1 MDRDILKSY
10 DQNFYKIMAENF
22 GDEIFVTDGNG
33 IVLFV
38 NLAAVNVIG
47 KPLYDIMGR
56 HVEDLVE
63 EGFFKPSVTTEVL
76 KKRDKV
82 DIIQTLNNGKKVVCT
97 GVPIFDDDHDNI
109 RMVISTTKDVTV
121 LNEMFDTIESQK
133 EELSNLRNL
142 AFQEE

>member
-22 GDEIFVTDGNG
+22 GDEIFVTDGDG

-56 HVEDLVE
+56 
-63 EGFFKPSVTTEVL
+63 PA
-76 KKRDKV
+76 
-82 DIIQTLNNGKKVVCT
+82 I
-97 GVPIFDDDHDNI
+97 
-109 RMVISTTKDVTV
+109 
-121 LNEMFDTIESQK
+121 
-133 EELSNLRNL
+133 
-142 AFQEE
+142 